1 MSARSLPLTR
11 SDPAA
16 VRILCL
22 TNMYPGPGEPDYGAF
37 VRDMC
42 DALEDRGQ
50 EVRRAVIDSRARGP
64 LNTPRKYGRLTTGAL
79 ASARWA
85 DVIYAHYLFPTGA
98 IAAVAGRIARRPWV
112 VTAHGGDVA
121 NLHRATVRS
130 ATAAGLA
137 GATAVIAVSHY
148 LADRLAASGLRLPPV
163 FVANM
168 GVNMAGFTIRD
179 RAEARSRRGLAPSG
193 PVIVAVGGLT
203 ERKDPLTLLLAFARL
218 RATLPDAQLVFVGD
232 GPLRSSLVGGA
243 ERLGIAGAV
252 TLTGAIPHEDVADWM
267 AAGDLLALVSRVEPL
282 GIVVLEALACGRP
295 VVATQEGGAREVI
308 PPDCGALVPPGNP
321 VVIADTLL
329 KVIAQ
334 HQSPAVCRMAAE
346 RFALTRQAAIVDDVL
361 TGAVGGTL
369 PDANR
374 A

>member
-1 MSARSLPLTR
+1 M
-11 SDPAA
+11 
-16 VRILCL
+16 RILCL
-22 TNMYPGPGEPDYGAF
+22 TNMYPGPREPDYGAF

-42 DALEDRGQ
+42 DALEDRGH
-50 EVRRAVIDSRARGP
+50 EVRRAVIDSRASGP
-64 LNTPRKYGRLTTGAL
+64 VRTPRKYGRLATGAM

-85 DVIYAHYLFPTGA
+85 DVVYAHYLFPTGV

-121 NLHRATVRS
+121 NLHRATVRN

-137 GATAVIAVSHY
+137 GASAVIAVSQY

-168 GVNMAGFTIRD
+168 GVDMASFTIRD
-179 RAEARSRRGLAPSG
+179 RAAARARRGLAPSG

-203 ERKDPLTLLLAFARL
+203 ARKDPLTLLLAFARL

-232 GPLRSSLVGGA
+232 GPLRRSLVGGA
-243 ERLGIAGAV
+243 QRLGIAEAV
-252 TLTGAIPHEDVADWM
+252 TLTGALPHDDVADWI
-267 AAGDLLALVSRVEPL
+267 AAGDLLALVSRIEPL
-282 GIVVLEALACGRP
+282 GVVILEALASGRP
-295 VVATQEGGAREVI
+295 VVATEEGGAREVI
-308 PPDCGALVPPGNP
+308 PTECGVLVAPGNP
-321 VVIADTLL
+321 VAIADSLLNVIA
-329 KVIAQ
+329 
-334 HQSPAVCRMAAE
+334 HHPSPAACRMAAD

-361 TGAVGGTL
+361 AGAVNGTL
-369 PDANR
+369 PDVNR

>member
-1 MSARSLPLTR
+1 M
-11 SDPAA
+11 
-16 VRILCL
+16 RILCL

-42 DALEDRGQ
+42 DALEDRGH

-64 LNTPRKYGRLTTGAL
+64 VHTPRKYGRLAGGAIFG
-79 ASARWA
+79 SRWA

-98 IAAVAGRIARRPWV
+98 IAAAAGRIARRPWV

-121 NLHRATVRS
+121 NLDRNTVRT

-168 GVNMAGFTIRD
+168 GVNMSGFTIRD
-179 RAEARSRRGLAPSG
+179 RAEARARRGLPPGG

-203 ERKDPLTLLLAFARL
+203 ERKNPLTLLLAFARL
-218 RATLPDAQLVFVGD
+218 RAALPGAHLVFVGD
-232 GPLRSSLVGGA
+232 GPLRGSLVGGA
-243 ERLGIAGAV
+243 ERLGLAGAM
-252 TLTGAIPHEDVADWM
+252 TLTGAIRHEDVADWI
-267 AAGDLLALVSRVEPL
+267 AASDVLALVSRVEPL
-282 GIVVLEALACGRP
+282 GVVALEALACGRP
-295 VVATQEGGAREVI
+295 VVATQDGGAREIV
-308 PPDCGALVPPGNP
+308 PPACGALVPPENP
-321 VVIADTLL
+321 VAIADTLRT
-329 KVIAQ
+329 VISQ
-334 HQSPAVCRMAAE
+334 HQSPAVCRAAAD
-346 RFALTRQAAIVDDVL
+346 RFALTRQAAIVGDVL
-361 TGAVGGTL
+361 AGAVSGTL
-369 PDANR
+369 PDVNR